1 LGTKYVILFLISSKS
16 KEEKKISIE
25 YLIQEPK
32 FIKSDYFRD
41 DPSLIENEKLI
52 LNDRKMS
59 TNSIQSENEKK
70 ESKLKNLFKNEE
82 TPNNLNIDNLS
93 GKKDEISKKI
103 IFNYED
109 FPDLNKKQ
117 IIKHANIEEEFSNEC
132 LLDTKH
138 IEIFDESSLPCNTK
152 SKTGVKKTKN
162 KKNKNYEELDISIL
176 QENKN
181 KEDTLKAKQQASNI
195 SAGLKLEKKLMKDNK
210 VFTSSKK

>member
-16 KEEKKISIE
+16 KEEKKNSFE
-25 YLIQEPK
+25 YLTQEPK

-41 DPSLIENEKLI
+41 DPSLIENEELI

-59 TNSIQSENEKK
+59 TNSVQSENEKK

-82 TPNNLNIDNLS
+82 THNDLNVNNPS
-93 GKKDEISKKI
+93 CKKDEISKKI
-103 IFNYED
+103 KFNHED

-117 IIKHANIEEEFSNEC
+117 TIKHANIEEEFSYEC
-132 LLDTKH
+132 LLDTKN

-152 SKTGVKKTKN
+152 SSTGVKKTKN
-162 KKNKNYEELDISIL
+162 KKNKNYEELDIAIL
-176 QENKN
+176 QENKR
-181 KEDTLKAKQQASNI
+181 KEDILKAKQQASNI
-195 SAGLKLEKKLMKDNK
+195 SVGLKLEKKLMKDNK